1 MLITSQNINLRARI
15 SPHGAFRR
23 GVPDRA
29 TVYKNLLK
37 MMVDVVDPQ
46 RKHATIKVSLY
57 EAMALGQIRATI
69 KGNTN
74 AWKEIQDSLFGKQLS
89 GLNFNITSEELK
101 KLSEEELDA
110 LLKKLDRGYVKM
122 PTISIIEA
130 RQPDDDDP

>member
-101 KLSEEELDA
+101 NF
-110 LLKKLDRGYVKM
+110 LKRSWTPY
-122 PTISIIEA
+122 
-130 RQPDDDDP
+130 